1 MTTMDSLTAREFSA
15 RARQITGEELV
26 RYAAR
31 TRGSQ
36 SATDRARKV
45 LPSGVPSSFQAYD
58 PHPIVAKSAQGGWIT
73 DVDGHRY
80 LDFNMGFGAL
90 FSGHVHPVV
99 RAAVEEQLDNGTL
112 FVTPCEL
119 NTEVAELLRDRY
131 GLPMWRFTNSGT
143 EATMDAI
150 RVSRGITGRHKIIK
164 VEGGYHGHHDEVMI
178 SMKPPLDLAGPA
190 DRPTAIPATAGITP
204 GHLADTLI
212 IPYNDAAALDRMLT
226 EHAGEVAAFIVEPAM
241 ENLGIVLPDAGYLQ
255 QVREITKRHGTMLI
269 FDEVKTGITA
279 GWSGA
284 TGHFGVLPDLVCL
297 AKSIGGGFP
306 IGAFGGSAEC
316 MDQISSGKVLH
327 LGTYN
332 GNPLVLAAARAV
344 LRDVCTPE
352 ATNLV
357 IARNRRL
364 LDHADRVIARSG
376 IPAHTVQLGAKGC
389 VTFSVNPVRNYRD
402 YKATDFD
409 LAFASWIWG
418 INRGILLPP
427 GLDEQ
432 WLISIMHTDEDIAF
446 AENVFETFVDELTR

>member
-1 MTTMDSLTAREFSA
+1 MTTMDSLTTHEFSA

-36 SATDRARKV
+36 AATNRARTV
-45 LPSGVPSSFQAYD
+45 LPLGVPSSFQFYD
-58 PHPIVAKSAQGGWIT
+58 PHPIVAKSAKAGWIT

-99 RAAVEEQLDNGTL
+99 RAAVEEQMDNGTL

-150 RVSRGITGRHKIIK
+150 RVSRGVTGRHKIVK

-178 SMKPPLDLAGPA
+178 SMKPTLEQAGPA
-190 DRPTAIPATAGITP
+190 DRPTPVAATAGITP
-204 GHLADTLI
+204 GHLADTLV

-226 EHAGEVAAFIVEPAM
+226 EHEGEVAAFIVEPAM
-241 ENLGIVLPDAGYLQ
+241 ENIGIVLPDDGYLQ
-255 QVREITKRHGTMLI
+255 KVRAITKRHGVMLI

-316 MDQISSGKVLH
+316 MDQITAGKVLH

-352 ATNLV
+352 ATALA
-357 IARNRRL
+357 IGRNRRL
-364 LDHADRVIARSG
+364 LDHANDVIAKSG
-376 IPAHTVQLGAKGC
+376 LPAHTVQLGAKGC
-389 VTFSVNPVRNYRD
+389 VTFTVERVRNYRD
-402 YKATDFD
+402 YKTSNFD

-432 WLISIMHTDEDIAF
+432 WLISVLHTDEDVAF
-446 AENVFETFVDELTR
+446 AENIFESFVDELAR

>member
-150 RVSRGITGRHKIIK
+150 RVSRGITGRHKIVK

-190 DRPTAIPATAGITP
+190 DRPNAIPATAGITP

-226 EHAGEVAAFIVEPAM
+226 EHAGVVAAFIVEPAM

-297 AKSIGGGFP
+297 AKSIGGCFP

-389 VTFSVNPVRNYRD
+389 VTFSVEAVRNYRD

>member
-36 SATDRARKV
+36 SATDRARLV

-178 SMKPPLDLAGPA
+178 SMKPPLDLAGPS
-190 DRPTAIPATAGITP
+190 DRPNAIPATAGITP

-226 EHAGEVAAFIVEPAM
+226 EYAGEVAAFIVEPAM

-306 IGAFGGSAEC
+306 IGAFGGSAQC

-352 ATNLV
+352 ATDIV

-364 LDHADRVIARSG
+364 LDHADGVITRAG
-376 IPAHTVQLGAKGC
+376 LPAHTVQLGAKGC
-389 VTFSVNPVRNYRD
+389 VTFSVEAVRNYRD